1 MPRPY
6 AWACSPL
13 PCNLTN
19 ASLIFYDCHM
29 AGYHSSVSSVRL
41 RRVLLQSLRAPNSIP
56 EFLSPYRNSHFI
68 FPASAH
74 RPGAFYWQVRLPHS
88 AQEICSH
95 YINFHEKIQML
106 RDHDWVAWPQPYSY
120 KTFVLFILVS
130 LEIWRTFSASHHLP
144 YILLIINSVLY
155 RLHAHLRKYQAKLYY
170 FPFK

>member
-1 MPRPY
+1 MSRPY
-6 AWACSPL
+6 EWACSPL
-13 PCNLTN
+13 PCDLTN
-19 ASLIFYDCHM
+19 TSLIFYDYHM

-95 YINFHEKIQML
+95 YINFHEKIQM
-106 RDHDWVAWPQPYSY
+106 VAWPQPYSY
-120 KTFVLFILVS
+120 KTCVLFILCEFRN
-130 LEIWRTFSASHHLP
+130 LKNFFCLSASHHLP
-144 YILLIINSVLY
+144 YTLLIINSVSY
-155 RLHAHLRKYQAKLYY
+155 ILHAHLRKYQAKL
-170 FPFK
+170 